1 MRRRR
6 KNRATWL
13 PIIPTVYEGTEG
25 AEALVTWY
33 ETTITFPTGTPSP
46 GDTAIQAFPLT
57 FDDSF
62 EQEAQTSTASLRD
75 RVEGQDYVLD
85 RIVGQVW
92 MAQEFSQSRIN
103 SWIGCIA
110 FGVFP
115 TSDNGGIALPPEEYN
130 PFFSANA
137 AQPWIW
143 RRTWRLNSPG
153 YWGLPRNPPLGGFPT
168 STAGYSGIREGGFV
182 DTKGSRRR
190 IRKEHRLFI
199 VAAAGVI
206 QESTVGEEPNELLFG
221 YDLRLIGGMRR
232 ASNVSSF

>member
-13 PIIPTVYEGTEG
+13 PIIPTQYGGEG
-25 AEALVTWY
+25 EAGLVTWY
-33 ETTITFPTGTPSP
+33 ETTLSFPSGTRNP
-46 GDTAIQAFPLT
+46 GDTAVTAFPLT
-57 FDDSF
+57 YDDSF
-62 EQEAQTSTASLRD
+62 EQEAITSEASLRD

-92 MAQEFSQSRIN
+92 MQQGFSQSSIR

-115 TSDNGGIALPPEEYN
+115 SASNGGIALDPVEYH
-130 PFFSANA
+130 PLLAGNA

-143 RRTWRLNSPG
+143 RRTWRCDSPG
-153 YWGLPRNPPLGGFPT
+153 FWGLPRNPPLGAFPVG
-168 STAGYSGIREGGFV
+168 SAGYSGIREGGFV

-199 VAAAGVI
+199 VAAAGILGETAESPQDPNVI
-206 QESTVGEEPNELLFG
+206 QFG

-232 ASNVSSF
+232 AHNVSSF